1 MATTT
6 IYVTSSQRFSGKTA
20 LCVGLLHWFQRN
32 GFVIGY
38 MKPISTT
45 AQIFQDRLT
54 DEDAQFIKE
63 LFNLP
68 DPPEKMA
75 PLFLTEQ
82 QVEKIVSGETEDFR
96 ARIRETYEAV
106 AKDKDVLLFE
116 GGASLREGSII
127 DLAPPHLSDFLQ
139 TQELVVVP
147 YIDSLQVVDDLLT
160 SRVRLG
166 KSMLGGV
173 INSVPKHRL
182 DFVQSRMKP
191 FIERR
196 EVPIFAILPK
206 EQLLI
211 SVSIS
216 ELREGLGGEVLC
228 AHDAVNELVE
238 HLMVGAMSVDSALTY
253 FRRQANKAVIT
264 GGDRADLQ
272 LAALETSTRCLILTG
287 NLRPSPFIIGRAE
300 ERGVPIILTH
310 HDTLTAI
317 ELIENFFGKS
327 RFHQAKKVEYFEN
340 LLSKYFDF
348 DAFSKAL
355 KITTRPRR

>member
-1 MATTT
+1 MATT

-20 LCVGLLHWFQRN
+20 LCVGLLHWFQQK
-32 GFVIGY
+32 GFVVGY

-45 AQIFQDRLT
+45 GQIVQDRLI
-54 DEDAQFIKE
+54 DEDAQFIKDV
-63 LFNLP
+63 FNLT
-68 DPPEKMA
+68 DPFEKMV
-75 PLFLTEQ
+75 PIFLTEQ
-82 QVEKIVSGETEDFR
+82 QVERIIRGEGQDFKTR
-96 ARIRETYEAV
+96 LLETYEAI
-106 AKDKDVLLFE
+106 ARDKDILLFE

-127 DLAPPHLSDFLQ
+127 DLAPPHLSDLLG
-139 TQELVVVP
+139 TRELVVVP
-147 YIDSLQVVDDLLT
+147 YVDSLQVIDDLLT
-160 SRVRLG
+160 SHVRLG

-182 DFVQSRMKP
+182 DFVQGKMKP
-191 FIERR
+191 FIERH
-196 EVPIFAILPK
+196 EVPIFAVLPK

-211 SVSIS
+211 SVSIA
-216 ELREGLGGEVLC
+216 ELRDGLGGEVLS
-228 AHDAVNELVE
+228 AHDAVDKLVE

-287 NLRPSPFIIGRAE
+287 NLRPSPLIIGRAE
-300 ERGVPIILTH
+300 ERGIPIILTH

-327 RFHQAKKVEYFEN
+327 RFHQAKKVEHFEN
-340 LLSKYFDF
+340 LLNQYFDF
-348 DAFSKAL
+348 DGFSEVL
-355 KITTRPRR
+355 QITTQPGR

>member
-20 LCVGLLHWFQRN
+20 LCVGLLHWFQQK
-32 GFVIGY
+32 GVAVGY

-45 AQIFQDRLT
+45 ARIAHDQLI
-54 DEDAQFIKE
+54 DEDALFIKE
-63 LFNLP
+63 VFNLA
-68 DPPEKMA
+68 DSLETMV

-82 QVEKIVSGETEDFR
+82 QVERVVSGDIQDFK
-96 ARIRETYEAV
+96 ARVLEAYHAIARE
-106 AKDKDVLLFE
+106 KDILLFE

-127 DLAPPHLSDFLQ
+127 NLAPPHLSDFLG
-139 TQELVVVP
+139 TRELVVVP
-147 YIDSLQVVDDLLT
+147 YVDSLQVIDDLFT

-173 INSVPKHRL
+173 INSIPKHRL
-182 DFVQSRMKP
+182 DFVRGKMKP
-191 FIERR
+191 FIERH
-196 EVPIFAILPK
+196 EVPIFATLPK
-206 EQLLI
+206 DQLLI
-211 SVSIS
+211 SVSIA

-228 AHDAVNELVE
+228 AHHAVNELVE

-287 NLRPSPFIIGRAE
+287 NLRPSPLIIGRAE

-355 KITTRPRR
+355 KITTQSSS

>member
-1 MATTT
+1 MATT

-32 GFVIGY
+32 GFVVGY

-45 AQIFQDRLT
+45 AQILQDRLT

-63 LFNLP
+63 VFNLA
-68 DPPEKMA
+68 DPLEKMV

-82 QVEKIVSGETEDFR
+82 QVEKIVGGEAQDFK
-96 ARIRETYEAV
+96 ARIRETYEAI
-106 AKDKDVLLFE
+106 AKGKDVLLFE

-127 DLAPPHLSDFLQ
+127 DLAPPHLSDFLG
-139 TQELVVVP
+139 TRELVVVP
-147 YIDSLQVVDDLLT
+147 YVDSLQVVDDLFT

-166 KSMLGGV
+166 KSMLGGL
-173 INSVPKHRL
+173 INSVPKHHL
-182 DFVQSRMKP
+182 DFVQSKMKP
-191 FIERR
+191 FIEHH
-196 EVPIFAILPK
+196 EIPIFAVLPK

-216 ELREGLGGEVLC
+216 ELRDGLGGEILS
-228 AHDAVNELVE
+228 AHHAVNELVE

-253 FRRQANKAVIT
+253 FRRRANKAVIT

-287 NLRPSPFIIGRAE
+287 NLRPSPLIIGRAE
-300 ERGVPIILTH
+300 ERGVPIILTR

-327 RFHQAKKVEYFEN
+327 RFHQAKKVEHFES
-340 LLSKYFDF
+340 LLNKYFDF

-355 KITTRPRR
+355 KMPRK